1 MAPKQ
6 TEASF
11 RDGLLAEIP
20 SLRAFARSITGN
32 PDRADDLVQETLVKA
47 WANRS
52 RYTQG
57 TNLRAWLFTILRN
70 TFYSEFRKLTR
81 EVSDTEGRFAATLA
95 QQASQLAHLDL
106 EEFKRAFA
114 QLPEDQREALFL
126 IGASGFS
133 YEEAAAICGCAV
145 GTMKSRT
152 NRARQKLASLLEVR
166 SPDDF
171 GPDAVDTAALATPQK
186 RAARG

>member
-1 MAPKQ
+1 MAPMTKDM
-6 TEASF
+6 SF
-11 RDGLLAEIP
+11 HDGLLGEIP

-47 WANRS
+47 WANRG
-52 RYTQG
+52 RYEPG

-70 TFYSEFRKLTR
+70 TFYSEFRKRTR
-81 EVSDTEGRFAATLA
+81 EVSDTEGRFAASLA

-106 EEFKRAFA
+106 EEFKRAFSN
-114 QLPEDQREALFL
+114 LPEDQREALFL

-152 NRARQKLASLLEVR
+152 NRARQKLAHMLEVR

-171 GPDAVDTAALATPQK
+171 GPDAVDAAALSVS
-186 RAARG
+186 RRREARG

>member
-1 MAPKQ
+1 MTA
-6 TEASF
+6 EVSF
-11 RDGLLAEIP
+11 RDGLLGEIP

-47 WANRS
+47 WANRT
-52 RYTQG
+52 RYTPG

-81 EVSDTEGRFAATLA
+81 EISDTEGRFAATLA

-106 EEFKRAFA
+106 EEFKEAFSK
-114 QLPEDQREALFL
+114 LPEDQREALFL

-152 NRARQKLASLLEVR
+152 NRARQKLAHILDVN

-171 GPDAVDTAALATPQK
+171 GPDAVDAAALAITRK
-186 RAARG
+186 REARG